1 MNNFKATHF
10 LEVPQQLQIHFLF
23 FFCTDNV
30 VVVEMLLIF
39 YQSRNVVSSPTVQQN
54 QSSQACKVCQ
64 VAIISSA
71 HYTLCSPPQCG
82 PYHHHTTG
90 SSWENM
96 LLRLL
101 PSSSLPHPQYRVD
114 KQNLI
119 TYNEECM
126 YDPLPFIAMDPMIK
140 VSIPSFSYPVPLTI
154 SIYQKRLVFYYLLM
168 ECLDTEIQ

>member
-10 LEVPQQLQIHFLF
+10 LEVPQKLQIHFLF
-23 FFCTDNV
+23 FFYTDNV

-71 HYTLCSPPQCG
+71 HYTLCSPPHCG
-82 PYHHHTTG
+82 PHHHHTTG

-96 LLRLL
+96 LLRIL
-101 PSSSLPHPQYRVD
+101 PSSSLPHPLHRID
-114 KQNLI
+114 KQLSKFGCGSG
-119 TYNEECM
+119 TLTTMLGKMFTRLC
-126 YDPLPFIAMDPMIK
+126 IK
-140 VSIPSFSYPVPLTI
+140 FSYIPD
-154 SIYQKRLVFYYLLM
+154 Y
-168 ECLDTEIQ
+168 